1 MIYCICNVTYR
12 SANVKIPAAE
22 HGLQSRVSHSQL
34 AGNAEVPVTGQSLFN
49 LSSFLIHSQC
59 PVITSIVIE
68 HVFEHL
74 FILLDKPSAAMIS
87 ENAKKYILVVG
98 EVSNTLDQIDMSMLR
113 PLA

>member
-49 LSSFLIHSQC
+49 LFLIHSQC
-59 PVITSIVIE
+59 PVITSFFIQ

-98 EVSNTLDQIDMSMLR
+98 EVSNTLDQINMSMLR